1 MTTERD
7 ENANAPSQGEA
18 APDDVTLLQV
28 LLDDERTKAEAYKQN
43 WQRSAADFQNYK
55 RRVEEDRSEFAR
67 AANVAAVINLL
78 PLMDDLDR
86 AMQNID
92 PHLEDLTWMEG
103 IRHIQRKFRG
113 LIEMFGV
120 SEVDADGHMFDP
132 SQHEALTQ
140 APGEENKVIAVV
152 EKGYRLGDRLVRP
165 AKVIVGNGT

>member
-7 ENANAPSQGEA
+7 ENASAP
-18 APDDVTLLQV
+18 PDDGAGDSPALQAQ
-28 LLDDERTKAEAYKQN
+28 LDDERAKADTYKQN
-43 WQRSAADFQNYK
+43 WHRAAADFQNYK

-92 PHLEDLTWMEG
+92 PHLEDLTWMDG

-120 SEVDADGHMFDP
+120 TEVDADGHTFDP

-140 APGEENKVIAVV
+140 APGEENKVVAVV